1 MFFVFNG
8 VGFLL
13 SVNPYIAEH
22 IAGLLNLNERV
33 VYIGEWQHGFMALA
47 AVGATNV
54 GSIHVYHD
62 RVKFVSVSA

>member
-54 GSIHVYHD
+54 GSINVYHD